1 MEVTRKQS
9 LPNVP
14 KKKTIFTLWYA
25 HVIETV
31 RFSLCLMIDE
41 LILKTSMKIQ
51 FILEILGIK
60 EVVLS
65 EIFPYVIFYFYVQI
79 INVYKCQP
87 EFTMLEIFTEDSVIL

>member
-14 KKKTIFTLWYA
+14 KKDIFTLWYA
-25 HVIETV
+25 HVSEIL

-41 LILKTSMKIQ
+41 LILKISMKIQ

-60 EVVLS
+60 
-65 EIFPYVIFYFYVQI
+65 
-79 INVYKCQP
+79 
-87 EFTMLEIFTEDSVIL
+87 